1 MKFGVFLPNGT
12 NGYIL
17 STRSPQYPPTYEHN
31 RAITVE
37 AERQGLEFALSMIK
51 FRGFGG
57 EGGYWDACLESF
69 TLMAALARD
78 TSSIY
83 LFPSVGIL
91 SMHPA
96 VAARMVATI
105 DDISGGR
112 CGLNIVTGWNR
123 PEYQQMGLWPGD
135 QYYDQRYEYATEYL
149 QIMKAL
155 WRDGRVSH
163 HGAFFDLPDCR
174 CLPTPR
180 REIAIVCAGSS
191 PRGMRFTA
199 ELGDHNFVTADRQR
213 LKTIGT
219 QLGTHAIEFGRSVG
233 TYAQFVL
240 IAAES
245 DAQARRQAD
254 DIIAGA
260 DLDAIR
266 NVLSSASLDTNPG
279 GTSEALRTGMAR
291 PVELGNIV
299 FMGTPVI
306 LGSYE
311 SCAQQIDELA
321 RDTGV
326 DGLLLSFPD
335 FVGGIRNFGEKIM
348 PILACREAT
357 A

>member
-17 STRSPQYPPTYEHN
+17 STRSPQYSPTYEHN

-37 AERQGLEFALSMIK
+37 AERQGLDFALSMIK

-57 EGGYWDACLESF
+57 EGGYWNACLESF

-135 QYYDQRYEYATEYL
+135 QYYDQRYEYAAEYL
-149 QIMKAL
+149 RIMKGL
-155 WRDGRVSH
+155 WRDGRISH
-163 HGAFFDLPDCR
+163 KGTFFDLPDCQCR
-174 CLPTPR
+174 PTPQR
-180 REIAIVCAGSS
+180 DIAIVCAGSS
-191 PRGMRFTA
+191 SRGMRFTA
-199 ELGDHNFVTADRQR
+199 ELGDRNFVTADKHR
-213 LKTIGT
+213 LQAIGAE
-219 QLGTHAIEFGRSVG
+219 LNTHADQFGRSVG

-240 IAAES
+240 IAADS
-245 DAQARRQAD
+245 DQEARRQAE

-260 DLDAIR
+260 DVEAIR
-266 NVLSSASLDTNPG
+266 NVLASAALDTNPG

-299 FMGTPVI
+299 FMGTPMI
-306 LGSYE
+306 LGSYA

-326 DGLLLSFPD
+326 NGLLLSFPD
-335 FVGGIRNFGEKIM
+335 FVSGIRDFGEKIM
-348 PILACREAT
+348 PLLACRES
-357 A
+357 

>member
-17 STRSPQYPPTYEHN
+17 STRSPQYSPTYEHN
-31 RAITVE
+31 RAIIVE
-37 AERQGLEFALSMIK
+37 AERQGLDFALSMIK

-57 EGGYWDACLESF
+57 AGGYWDACLESF

-78 TSSIY
+78 TSRVE

-135 QYYDQRYEYATEYL
+135 QYYDQRYDYATEYL
-149 QIMKAL
+149 QIMKSL
-155 WRDGRVSH
+155 WHDGRVSH
-163 HGAFFDLPDCR
+163 RGKFFDLPECQ
-174 CLPTPR
+174 CLPTPKH
-180 REIAIVCAGSS
+180 EVPIVCAGSS

-199 ELGDHNFVTADRQR
+199 ELGDHNFVTADAEK
-213 LKTIGT
+213 LKSIGT
-219 QLGTHAIEFGRSVG
+219 QLKNHSRELGRKVG

-240 IAAES
+240 IAAET
-245 DAQARRQAD
+245 DAAARRQAD

-260 DLDAIR
+260 DLGAIR
-266 NVLSSASLDTNPG
+266 NVLASASLDTNPG
-279 GTSEALRTGMAR
+279 GTSEALRTGMER
-291 PVELGNIV
+291 PVELGNVV

-306 LGSYE
+306 LGSHE
-311 SCAQQIDELA
+311 SAARQIDQIAEES
-321 RDTGV
+321 GV

-335 FVGGIRNFGEKIM
+335 FVAGLRDFGEEIM
-348 PILACREAT
+348 PRLRCRES
-357 A
+357 